1 VIRKLL
7 ISASLIAA
15 SWPGIASAAWQQA
28 TSKHFIVY
36 ADDKPEKIT
45 AFTERL
51 EKFDKALRFF
61 RGMTETPVAD
71 ADRVRVY
78 MVGDVRTIARLAG
91 KGMSNVAGFYEPRVG
106 GPVAFVPRNA
116 PKSSAYDLDA
126 QSILFH
132 EYAHHFMFTTFPS
145 SVFPAWL
152 VEGFAEF
159 NATAIFNAD
168 GSVMIGQ
175 IPGYRVW
182 NVQDS
187 TLVPA
192 QRLIQLD
199 PGKLNDEQTDALY
212 ARGWLLTH
220 LLMFDPSR
228 KGQLNQYIA
237 AINAGKQANDAASV
251 FGDLKKL
258 DRDMTAYVARPKIIV
273 ENIPADKLKIDPIK
287 LRLLDAGEAAVMPA
301 LIQSTRGVD
310 GTSAQAVVKLARR
323 LAAPFPT
330 DAGAQNELAEAE
342 LDAGNLDEA
351 DAAATRALAA
361 DPKSIHALT
370 YKGLIYS
377 AQLAK
382 AMDKDPAHWRIV
394 RRWFV
399 EANKLDPDNPRPLML
414 FYASFLQARLPPTKN
429 AEDGLITAYEQAPF
443 AFDLRMTAAGILLK
457 RGDKDGA
464 RAALLPVAYSPHR
477 AAYAAV
483 ALQVLAAID
492 GGNLK
497 DAIAILDRGADRAKQ
512 SESSGAG
519 ATP

>member
-1 VIRKLL
+1 MIRKLL
-7 ISASLIAA
+7 TAASLVAA
-15 SWPGIASAAWQQA
+15 SWPGIANAAWQQA

-51 EKFDKALRFF
+51 EKFDKALRIF
-61 RGMTETPVAD
+61 RGMEEAPVAD

-78 MVGDVRTIARLAG
+78 MVGDVRAIARLAG

-106 GPVAFVPRNA
+106 GPVAFVPRDA
-116 PKSSAYDLDA
+116 PKSSDYDLDA

-145 SVFPAWL
+145 AVFPAWL

-159 NATAIFNAD
+159 NATAIFNKD
-168 GSVMIGQ
+168 GSVTIGQ
-175 IPGYRVW
+175 APGYRAWSMV
-182 NVQDS
+182 DS
-187 TLVPA
+187 SVPA
-192 QRLIQLD
+192 PRLIQLD
-199 PGKLNDEQTDALY
+199 PGKLTDQQTDTLY

-220 LLMFDPSR
+220 FLMFEPSR
-228 KGQLNQYIA
+228 KGQLAQYIA
-237 AINAGKQANDAASV
+237 AINAGKKADDAAAV

-258 DRDMTAYVARPKIIV
+258 DRDMTAYVSRPKIIV
-273 ENIPADKLKIDPIK
+273 ANVPAAKLTIDPII
-287 LRLLDAGEAAVMPA
+287 LRPLGAGEAAVMPA

-310 GTSAQAVVKLARR
+310 ETSAQAVVKLARK
-323 LAAPFPT
+323 LAAPFPN

-342 LDAGNLDEA
+342 LDAGNLDAA

-361 DPKSIHALT
+361 DPKSIHALI
-370 YKGLIYS
+370 YKGLISS

-382 AMDKDPAHWRIV
+382 AKDKDPAHWRAA
-394 RRWFV
+394 RHWFV
-399 EANKLDPDNPRPLML
+399 DANKIDPDNPRPLML
-414 FYASFLQARLPPTKN
+414 FYTSFLMADLPPTKN
-429 AEDGLITAYEQAPF
+429 AEDGLITAYQQAPF

-464 RAALLPVAYSPHR
+464 RTALLPVAYSPHR

-483 ALQVLAAID
+483 ALKVLGAID
-492 GGNLK
+492 GGDLK
-497 DAIAILDRGADRAKQ
+497 EAMALLDRGGSEAKQ
-512 SESSGAG
+512 APPAAG